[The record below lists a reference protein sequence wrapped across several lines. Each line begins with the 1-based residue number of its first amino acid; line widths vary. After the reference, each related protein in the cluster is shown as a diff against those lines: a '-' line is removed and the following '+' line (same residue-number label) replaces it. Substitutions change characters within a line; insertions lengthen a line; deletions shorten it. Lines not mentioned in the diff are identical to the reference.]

1 MLVIVKAY
9 LGKAG
14 DDLKKGQL
22 KKAEVAHYVID
33 KLQKLKYGIGLL
45 AHNDIHVD

>member
-1 MLVIVKAY
+1 MKAY

-22 KKAEVAHYVID
+22 KAPDVAHHLID
-33 KLQKLKYGIGLL
+33 KLQKLKYGIGLMQ
-45 AHNDIHVD
+45 